1 METIIEKLEELG
13 LKHWTKGDNDRI
25 YVNYA
30 HHFEEIFGLK
40 LEFYKTGN
48 IKSAYL
54 NGEKISNSEAKK
66 YFSSK
71 PYYDCKACKWCNID
85 LEAVI

>member
-1 METIIEKLEELG
+1 MATIIEKLEELG
-13 LKHWTKGDNDRI
+13 LTHWTKNGNDRI

-30 HHFEEIFGLK
+30 YHFEDIFGLK

-66 YFSSK
+66 YFYSR
-71 PYYDCKACKWCNID
+71 PYYDCKAGKWCNSY
-85 LEAVI
+85 LKAVI